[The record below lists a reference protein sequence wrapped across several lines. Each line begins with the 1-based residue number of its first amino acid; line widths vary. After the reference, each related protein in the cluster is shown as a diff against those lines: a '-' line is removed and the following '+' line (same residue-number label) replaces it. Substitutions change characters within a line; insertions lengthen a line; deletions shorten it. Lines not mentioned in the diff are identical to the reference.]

1 MNLPLR
7 WTAAVA
13 ALLAAFSL
21 SGCLALA
28 VPSLAYQGYQYEKQ
42 QKQDEQASTSE
53 TRQRKD
59 TTNTTSDEYY
69 DTE

>member
-1 MNLPLR
+1 MKFSPR
-7 WTAAVA
+7 FATSIA

-42 QKQDEQASTSE
+42 KKQDDQASTSDSK
-53 TRQRKD
+53 QRKGSTD
-59 TTNTTSDEYY
+59 SASDQYY